1 MQELCL
7 FLCTVGWWRKAL
19 LRGHGSM
26 VGREVLSWGRA
37 DFCRG
42 TRIGEWESEWGVIVP
57 RDIQAWSPSPREVE
71 TLETFCDRDD
81 LSPSLLWGRMLFEK
95 FLYYEW
101 SLIYWYFVWFFVFW
115 GVSSVKEDKEK
126 IDWISWTKL

>member
-57 RDIQAWSPSPREVE
+57 RDIQVWSPREVE
-71 TLETFCDRDD
+71 TLETFCDRDGVH
-81 LSPSLLWGRMLFEK
+81 SSAVGETLFEK
-95 FLYYEW
+95 LLLWVKFNI
-101 SLIYWYFVWFFVFW
+101 LIFCVFFVFW
-115 GVSSVKEDKEK
+115 GVFLVKEDKEK

>member
-57 RDIQAWSPSPREVE
+57 RDIQVWSPREVE
-71 TLETFCDRDD
+71 TLETFCDRDESIRFWVHSCCGGD
-81 LSPSLLWGRMLFEK
+81 IVWKILVLWVK
-95 FLYYEW
+95 FNI
-101 SLIYWYFVWFFVFW
+101 LIFCVFFVFG
-115 GVSSVKEDKEK
+115 GVFLVKEDKKK
-126 IDWISWTKL
+126 IDWIS